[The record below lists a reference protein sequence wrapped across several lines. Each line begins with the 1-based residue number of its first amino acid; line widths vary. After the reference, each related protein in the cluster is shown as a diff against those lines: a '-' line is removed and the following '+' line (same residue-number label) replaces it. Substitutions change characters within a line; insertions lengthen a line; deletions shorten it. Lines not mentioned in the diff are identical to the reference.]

1 MRRST
6 LLLACCLIAAPAP
19 GWAASPAGPAATKQT
34 DKQGFP
40 ALDPLVDP
48 MVAAMEDDI
57 ARIAQTRA
65 ATGADVRDL
74 LEFRIDLRILR
85 RWALLSAASA
95 EGGSDLQATLWL
107 RAKDLGELV
116 AAADGAFDA
125 AKSGAALIPRGRTE
139 ALLGVRQ
146 LTYDLPEKPAAGRVD
161 GLLKQVAALAPA
173 ALGETVKL
181 APMRPPT
188 PAAAGGRV
196 ETPAAAGDSLEA
208 LGARAGRVAVSPA
221 LRRQLLDLASAASL
235 AAKDARIDPEA
246 AKDAQTLRAALSDAV
261 ALADGLQRNTA
272 VGADDRMATER
283 RLSDAIVL
291 FADPR
296 TRSAGTNRLAGLRRY
311 GELVSKIAALDLPQ
325 TEADRLA
332 PLFVYAKSHPEAS
345 AALLGA
351 AETYRAAASR
361 AAGRPAVAAESDAPY
376 GSVAAAAGPAARAVA
391 DDFAAARRGFL
402 TDAAS
407 IGGGGD
413 VFATRPEQIV
423 ASADKLRRL
432 NDLLDAALAAPA
444 AVERL
449 SIYRPLPTGGLERR
463 AKIALVQLADSATGA
478 EGKRAGEAFLVD
490 LKRLADAD
498 AALKRADVGEYPKEV
513 DAAYTGGRAAE
524 FGRHWPVVVAQQATA
539 ATAAAGGAGGTGG
552 KGIDPAALD
561 RLEAGVGLIQA
572 LTAAVDL
579 EKAVGRTGAL
589 QRWADWSV
597 GPGEANRLLGPY
609 RGAMTAAFAGFNA
622 DRTEPVA
629 AFADVADREAPVLAW
644 LRRSADAYGPA
655 CDRMPD
661 GLPGTVG
668 RLGTPSADAPFAD
681 ERFLSLAAEVSLSGR
696 VDKAAPERLRA
707 EMVRRVAGGG

>member
-48 MVAAMEDDI
+48 MVAALEDDI

-107 RAKDLGELV
+107 RARDLGELV
-116 AAADGAFDA
+116 SAADGAFDA
-125 AKSGAALIPRGRTE
+125 AKSGATLIPRGRTE

-161 GLLKQVAALAPA
+161 GLLKQVATLAPA

-188 PAAAGGRV
+188 TPAAGGRV

-235 AAKDARIDPEA
+235 AAKDARIDPGA

-296 TRSAGTNRLAGLRRY
+296 TRSAGATRLTGLRRY

-423 ASADKLRRL
+423 ASAAKLRRL

-449 SIYRPLPTGGLERR
+449 LAYRPLPTGGLERR
-463 AKIALVQLADSATGA
+463 AKIALVQLADPATGA
-478 EGKRAGEAFLVD
+478 EGKRAGEAFLLD

-524 FGRHWPVVVAQQATA
+524 FGRHWPIVVAQQATA
-539 ATAAAGGAGGTGG
+539 AAGGTGGTGGAGGTGG
-552 KGIDPAALD
+552 KAIDPAALD

-572 LTAAVDL
+572 LTAAVEL

-589 QRWADWSV
+589 ERWADWSV

-609 RGAMTAAFAGFNA
+609 RGAMTAAFAGFDA

-644 LRRSADAYGPA
+644 
-655 CDRMPD
+655 
-661 GLPGTVG
+661 
-668 RLGTPSADAPFAD
+668 
-681 ERFLSLAAEVSLSGR
+681 
-696 VDKAAPERLRA
+696 AAPLGRRLRA
-707 EMVRRVAGGG
+707 RRATGCPTACPAPSAGWARPRPTPRSPTSGSSAWRRKFR